1 MVADYI
7 VAVVA
12 VDADFAFAGI
22 VRGLVDDIDRV

>member
-1 MVADYI
+1 MDADYI

-22 VRGLVDDIDRV
+22 VTGLVDDIERI